1 MTTFQYAQK
10 KNEYLEAQNPF
21 KVIDKRDIQYVG
33 DNIYNLDGHEFE
45 VSPMM
50 AASIDR
56 FIGLKSKQVKAVADV
71 SGDEGVVDY
80 RNYIA
85 MVNSIVEPEKLALVA
100 DPKERK
106 IVSAVPLKKNAIPME
121 GFFDFAEMFCNDN
134 NYTVGSMN
142 VASDVTSGIQMT
154 LVPDTKDV
162 ISLGQDEDFMTNGFV
177 LRWNLGA
184 IEAGNYYE
192 RLICSNGATEQVFK
206 ERGSI
211 HALEEND
218 IKKMLDLPQ
227 ARFAGKNF
235 LSFRDKAYEAM
246 ETRASMSEMR
256 HTQQLLAANGVDA
269 ETAEMVIP
277 YQSDVNAYNAA
288 GFSQYDPSQAKGS
301 IGEWELFNRLTFFA
315 SHNEI
320 WADDDNRR
328 IALMSASVAFLR
340 RPRDIK
346 EYVDIFAK

>member
-1 MTTFQYAQK
+1 MY
-10 KNEYLEAQNPF
+10 
-21 KVIDKRDIQYVG
+21 II
-33 DNIYNLDGHEFE
+33 NL
-45 VSPMM
+45 
-50 AASIDR
+50 I
-56 FIGLKSKQVKAVADV
+56 
-71 SGDEGVVDY
+71 
-80 RNYIA
+80 
-85 MVNSIVEPEKLALVA
+85 
-100 DPKERK
+100 
-106 IVSAVPLKKNAIPME
+106 
-121 GFFDFAEMFCNDN
+121 FCTG
-134 NYTVGSMN
+134 Y
-142 VASDVTSGIQMT
+142 
-154 LVPDTKDV
+154 
-162 ISLGQDEDFMTNGFV
+162 
-177 LRWNLGA
+177 
-184 IEAGNYYE
+184 
-192 RLICSNGATEQVFK
+192 
-206 ERGSI
+206 
-211 HALEEND
+211 D
-218 IKKMLDLPQ
+218 IKKRLDLLQ

-301 IGEWELFNRLTFFA
+301 IGVWELFNRLTFFA